1 MAAHSLEHLI
11 KEIRRLVEDDD
22 TEQAIE
28 ELKNYLHSNVPELYN
43 ELLTQAARHR
53 RLLRDERAGL
63 LTREQS
69 EVEKVKIAKALLS
82 LLSEL
87 PGKVEQKLTPVG
99 GGVPLMSEALAI
111 PEEITPER
119 ILGINNLK
127 QISWI
132 ERGVQV
138 CKSVCR
144 ILTPDGLG
152 TGFLVG
158 AGIIMTN
165 NHVIPSTKVAAN
177 SEVEFDYQQDG
188 SGQLLPTYRYG
199 LDIAEFHTS
208 VALDYTLVRVKPEPG
223 KPPLKAW
230 GRLRL
235 NPNADPRPSEHVS
248 IVQHPNGGLKQI
260 VLTSNWVIGK
270 KSPILQYT
278 TDTMGGSSGS
288 PVFNDSW
295 HVVAIHHA
303 AVSVKDK
310 GKQRYV
316 NEGILMSA
324 IKPDA
329 GDLWPKEATRGQA

>member
-11 KEIRRLVEDDD
+11 REIKRLVQNDD
-22 TEQAIE
+22 TGQAID
-28 ELKNYLHSNVPELYN
+28 ELKNYLHSNVPDLYN

-53 RLLRDERAGL
+53 RLQRDERSGL
-63 LTREQS
+63 ITREQFG
-69 EVEKVKIAKALLS
+69 VEKIRIDRALLS
-82 LLSEL
+82 LLDEL
-87 PGKVEQKLTPVG
+87 PEKVERKLTPVS
-99 GGVPLMSEALAI
+99 GGVLLMSEIAAL
-111 PEEITPER
+111 PEDIAPEK

-158 AGIIMTN
+158 GGMIMTN
-165 NHVIPSTKVAAN
+165 NHVIPSAVLAAE
-177 SEVEFDYQQDG
+177 SEIEFDYQQDG
-188 SGQLLPTYRYG
+188 SGELLPTYRYG
-199 LDIAEFHTS
+199 LDPAQFHTS
-208 VALDYTLVRVKPEPG
+208 VPLDYSLVRVRLEQG
-223 KPPLKAW
+223 KPPLETW

-260 VLTSNWVIGK
+260 VLTANWVIAK
-270 KSPILQYT
+270 KPPVLQYT
-278 TDTMGGSSGS
+278 TDTMGGASGS

-303 AVSVKDK
+303 AITTVQKN
-310 GKQRYV
+310 KQHYI

-329 GDLWPKEATRGQA
+329 GSLWPGEAV